1 METYQI
7 DQLEQMTGIKAHTIR
22 IWEKRYGIICPDRTS
37 TNRRSY
43 SEGQVRKLL
52 NVATLL
58 ARGQKISKIANLTE
72 DELNSLIDTPDNTE
86 LKDSICAGYINDLI
100 KSMLDFNEAG
110 FEKVFSAATTRLGFY
125 DAIVN
130 VIYPFLNKVGILW
143 NISKTTP
150 IQEHFA
156 TCIIKRKLM
165 SATDGLLPPTKKTK
179 KFLLFLPPD
188 EWHEI
193 GLLFA
198 NYIIRSKGFETIYLG
213 QNVPI
218 ENIENIV
225 NSTHPKYILLF
236 FISLRSPEDVQETI
250 KRLSKTDENIT
261 LFVAGNSLLIPENK
275 NDFKNTFFL
284 TGASSLIKFLE

>member
-43 SEGQVRKLL
+43 SESQVRKLL
-52 NVATLL
+52 NVSTLL
-58 ARGQKISKIANLTE
+58 ARGQKISKIASLTD
-72 DELNSLIDTPDNTE
+72 DELNSLIDNQDNTDI
-86 LKDSICAGYINDLI
+86 KDSVCAGYINDLI
-100 KSMLDFNEAG
+100 KSMLDFNEPG
-110 FEKVFSAATTRLGFY
+110 FEKIFSAATTRLGFY
-125 DAIVN
+125 DAMVS
-130 VIYPFLNKVGILW
+130 VIYPFLSKVGILW
-143 NISKTTP
+143 NISKTAP

-156 TCIIKRKLM
+156 SCIIKRKLM
-165 SATDGLLPPTKKTK
+165 SAIDGLLPPTKKTK
-179 KFLLFLPPD
+179 KYLLFLPPD

-218 ENIENIV
+218 ENIESIV
-225 NSTHPKYILLF
+225 GAIHPKYILTFYINPRPL
-236 FISLRSPEDVQETI
+236 EEVQQTLN
-250 KRLSKTDENIT
+250 RLSKTNENIT
-261 LFVAGNSLLIPENK
+261 LFVAGNSLLFPENK
-275 NDFKNTFFL
+275 YDFKNTFF
-284 TGASSLIKFLE
+284 